1 MAHALVFVLQN
12 GLDVTPV
19 IGILSDRSLFNPVLN
34 KDEVEDIFDAPL
46 EMFLKV
52 LLRFVYLPIIEI
64 LQSVPIHFNKDI
76 CIVVFSLLS
85 KSVG

>member
-1 MAHALVFVLQN
+1 MANALVFVLQN

-52 LLRFVYLPIIEI
+52 LLRFVYLHIIEI
-64 LQSVPIHFNKDI
+64 L
-76 CIVVFSLLS
+76 
-85 KSVG
+85 